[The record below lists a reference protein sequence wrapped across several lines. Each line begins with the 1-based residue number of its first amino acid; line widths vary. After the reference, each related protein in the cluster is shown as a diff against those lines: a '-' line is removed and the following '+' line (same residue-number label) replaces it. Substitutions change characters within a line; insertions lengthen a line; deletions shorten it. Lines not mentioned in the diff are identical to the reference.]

1 MPKDYDFVSGLLD
14 EIALE
19 GLDGITLEML
29 WQRIRDRPTFSIP
42 VDEDSKIF
50 FWKIVATHKDIE
62 IYKLP
67 KPRKFYPIYNRYDHI
82 DPELGVVVE
91 PENLDPDPYA
101 PIVPIKDGDIR
112 GSCST
117 YDKRQCIT
125 SEIRHDNVLLASLKE
140 VEDTWGDS
148 LVLVASPKL
157 RLISLIGTV
166 TNPLIDLSL
175 EAYCLLERIGRSR
188 YLGEVTQGEG
198 GLLSLK
204 ASFCKQ
210 LHYYRKKLTLKGL
223 VTKQNH
229 YMKNKKGTTCTGS
242 LFHLTRFYVQRKTK
256 MATWM
261 KCLCDILKEK
271 PQNQEACKVLKEEMK
286 IPDRTFKKLFYKPF
300 QRWVK
305 LVSLTCQ
312 EFYPD
317 GTHKD
322 WFTVNGQPK
331 FVKVCQLLR
340 HCDEEGD
347 DKDDDEEATSN
358 KGGTLPTNIHFDS
371 SKIYYGIPLVH
382 QLYGHIKDA
391 GPEGLSAGDLG
402 RTMTLPRLDIRG
414 LLTLLSRKGHII
426 SVLQDRGRQKVKK
439 YIAKIYADQNTDY
452 SSLKDQDILSKKP
465 VQVNGESGSH
475 SSDKRKNSN
484 IEVIDDE
491 APPTKRARIDQENEE
506 TSGEISE
513 TPNQNGTPK
522 VSKVDSNYQNIVSQV
537 LELQNESHFT
547 GKAPKVVS
555 FSESPSVPPP
565 YVGTTQLT
573 SRKLKRSNMILEYL
587 KSERLTTLS
596 DLQKHMME
604 KEKQEGYSF
613 KLDKKST
620 ARLVYS
626 LYNNKKIKIF
636 KGVIKLDDEQ
646 TEIEFIC
653 DNSLDKSDPLIQVAI
668 EQAKFKYFGVSKKTN
683 SKAPNANKQES
694 PSAAPSGNSAASTN
708 KNAIGKEKSAKKPV
722 TKQPTEAII
731 KYPRMTPK
739 FLRAKALHSF
749 LFYIVYKHK
758 GNPGNNEKQVI
769 YHDTLNWRRFVPPL
783 LERIGEGWVYLSDI
797 YSRMP
802 LSLFVKIVHFNH
814 GVPGLNQY
822 MENEEKS
829 HYLIKFLPQNLR
841 NNLMNNRKYLFS
853 TNEVIKILC
862 YLGLVSI
869 GPSAGKQKDQ
879 LFLYVHK
886 HASIKDTTISP
897 SGYVHIKKDLNYEVK
912 SYSFETEDDVE
923 NFWLDLENIAFHT
936 SLGKFS
942 AAAGKTIRITEADYK
957 PELIAATKNKQ
968 FNDVVDKGIIP
979 GDGLGAGG
987 FDSSLYLHCRRN
999 WQNTANTQPPTNS
1012 QKPYP
1017 KRDTALVSIQNLL
1030 KHNDKP
1036 SSETRTRLQRLTKN
1050 ALLTQKDNKLVVN
1063 KSSDKKKVI
1072 VSAPKFPTKR
1082 ERTKVRTVKMRH
1094 TKKRAPYYDEKDKA
1108 AIMKMDKARCTW
1120 TSQEDSFLL
1129 LCKVASSFLD
1139 PHYCKN
1145 LVVPY
1150 TVVRDLLYKQVPEIS
1165 ENKTSRACQRRL
1177 RYMMLNPET
1186 INNVNVFLGEALQDD
1201 DLVKEFNVPK
1211 PPKTNEEV
1219 WASMFT
1225 TVVKKL
1231 LEKFTS
1237 SASERCKNF
1246 VLPSSREELDKHYE
1260 LKSYY
1265 KTNQN
1270 YKDLYKAPK
1279 SIEDVRKF
1287 VLSSLILSA
1296 MAVTDDTEWSYLLH
1310 KLYQCFPDNYIS
1322 SAVTCLRKAGILAV
1336 KKRTYRTDLKRSLQ
1350 SSGPYK
1356 FSINYTNAMLTKFPV
1371 KIFKEAEKLFNELK
1385 SLEPGS
1391 DEELIGDVPPG
1402 FAAAVLSLMQIKQL
1416 YIETR
1421 IPSQIIL
1428 FDSSLSK
1435 EARSNIVERMI
1446 NTLSDKESTELSRL
1460 LNDDS
1465 IPATTVKNKEDA
1477 AKEKLAVDSGTTH
1490 DDLSLTDNSQMSE
1503 VQRFASASRFAL
1515 YLLRQ
1520 EMSQPPKE
1528 KVQHAQ
1534 DYIVLNSCSV
1544 VCHLEPKS
1552 DVPDLPI
1559 IPADIIESSSDPDTS
1574 KTSKEA
1580 VCITKDKMLLTN
1592 DKIAEISQKLVQF
1605 IPSNIFLPNQNYESQ
1620 IEAIY
1625 KNYTSNVLFD
1635 AKRIFDTI
1643 YLSGEVGITEKEI
1656 WKKFRVL
1663 SGNMTILQHL
1673 DIFHKSGLA
1682 IRAGVVE
1689 FNYVCGCF
1697 AKNYVLPV
1705 FQSAYLPTRS
1715 RKNNAGCPEVS
1726 DSVSENSNTSVL
1738 LYSETNF
1745 ESNDVQ
1751 STEADTEAD
1760 QSICTDGTVD
1770 DEEQQISV
1778 IVSRNNL
1785 SSSNKTETLYF
1796 IPRTWRNPDGGL
1808 NKPTFFSLLST
1819 VLSHIISM
1827 PGISSFQ
1834 VCEQF
1839 SVSLPPVQTLEL
1851 IEILENASC
1860 VYKYYCKP
1868 LKKKSLFSSPRTISI
1883 TKSPEPEDIDHIEP
1897 YPDAVCKIADL
1908 RSAIQ

>member
-1 MPKDYDFVSGLLD
+1 MAKDYDFVSGLLD
-14 EIALE
+14 EVALE

-29 WQRIRDRPTFSIP
+29 WQRLRDRSSFAIP

-50 FWKIVATHKDIE
+50 FWKIVAMHKDLE
-62 IYKLP
+62 IYELP

-91 PENLDPDPYA
+91 PEKLDPDPYA
-101 PIVPIKDGDIR
+101 PVVPIKDGDVR

-117 YDKRQCIT
+117 YDKRKCIT
-125 SEIRHDNVLLASLKE
+125 AEIRHDNVLLISLKE
-140 VEDTWGDS
+140 AEDTWGDS
-148 LVLVASPKL
+148 LVLVASPKV

-188 YLGEVTQGEG
+188 YLGEVTLGDG

-204 ASFCKQ
+204 AFFCKQ
-210 LHYYRKKLTLKGL
+210 LHYYRKKLTSKGL

-229 YMKNKKGTTCTGS
+229 YMKNKNGTTCTGS

-261 KCLCDILKEK
+261 KCLCDILKDK
-271 PQNQEACKVLKEEMK
+271 PQNQESCKVLREEMK
-286 IPDRTFKKLFYKPF
+286 IPARTFRKLFYKPF
-300 QRWVK
+300 EKWVK

-317 GTHKD
+317 GTQKE
-322 WFTVNGQPK
+322 WFTVNGEPK

-347 DKDDDEEATSN
+347 DKDDDDDEANDN
-358 KGGTLPTNIHFDS
+358 KAEILPANIHFDS

-391 GPEGLSAGDLG
+391 GPEGVSAGDLG

-439 YIAKIYADQNTDY
+439 YIAKIYGDQNTDY

-465 VQVNGESGSH
+465 VQVNGESVNHISG
-475 SSDKRKNSN
+475 KRKDSDAEDAYNAAS
-484 IEVIDDE
+484 
-491 APPTKRARIDQENEE
+491 ATKRTRIDQEN
-506 TSGEISE
+506 
-513 TPNQNGTPK
+513 
-522 VSKVDSNYQNIVSQV
+522 
-537 LELQNESHFT
+537 
-547 GKAPKVVS
+547 
-555 FSESPSVPPP
+555 VPPP
-565 YVGTTQLT
+565 YADTD
-573 SRKLKRSNMILEYL
+573 KKRERSSMILEYI

-596 DLQKHMME
+596 KLNKHIME
-604 KEKQEGYSF
+604 KEKRDGYSY
-613 KLDKKST
+613 KLDKRST
-620 ARLVYS
+620 ARLVNS
-626 LYNNKKIKIF
+626 LHNYKKIKIF
-636 KGVIKLDDEQ
+636 KGIIKLEDEQ

-653 DNSLDKSDPLIQVAI
+653 DNSVDKSDPLLQASI
-668 EQAKFKYFGVSKKTN
+668 EDIKFKKFCVPKMTSNKT
-683 SKAPNANKQES
+683 PHANKQES
-694 PSAAPSGNSAASTN
+694 CSSVPNSSSAASPN
-708 KNAIGKEKSAKKPV
+708 KSAPGKEISAKRPA
-722 TKQPTEAII
+722 TKLPTEGIV

-749 LFYIVYKHK
+749 LFYLVYKHK
-758 GNPGNNEKQVI
+758 GNPGNNEEQVI

-814 GVPGLNQY
+814 GFPGLNQY
-822 MENEEKS
+822 LENEEKL
-829 HYLIKFLPQNLR
+829 HYLLKFLPQNLR
-841 NNLMNNRKYLFS
+841 NNLLNNRRFLFS

-862 YLGLVSI
+862 YLGLVSL

-897 SGYVHIKKDLNYEVK
+897 SGYVHIKKDMNYEVK
-912 SYSFETEDDVE
+912 TYTFESEDDIE
-923 NFWLDLENIAFHT
+923 TFWLDLENIAFHT

-957 PELIAATKNKQ
+957 PELISATKSKQ
-968 FNDVVDKGIIP
+968 FNEVVDDGNIP

-987 FDSSLYLHCRRN
+987 FDSSLYLHWRRN
-999 WQNTANTQPPTNS
+999 WLNTAITEPHRNS
-1012 QKPYP
+1012 QKPCP
-1017 KRDTALVSIQNLL
+1017 KRDSALASIQNLL
-1030 KHNDKP
+1030 KRNDKP
-1036 SSETRTRLQRLTKN
+1036 STEPRTRLQRLTKN
-1050 ALLTQKDNKLVVN
+1050 TLLMQKDNKLAVN
-1063 KSSDKKKVI
+1063 KSSDNEKVV
-1072 VSAPKFPTKR
+1072 VSAAKFPKMR
-1082 ERTKVRTVKMRH
+1082 ERTKIRTVKMRH
-1094 TKKRAPYYDEKDKA
+1094 TKKRAPYYDENDKA

-1145 LVVPY
+1145 SVVPY

-1201 DLVKEFNVPK
+1201 ELVKEFNVPK

-1246 VLPSSREELDKHYE
+1246 VLPRSRGELEKHYE

-1270 YKDLYKAPK
+1270 YKDLYKVPK
-1279 SIEDVRKF
+1279 SVEDIRKF

-1296 MAVTDDTEWSYLLH
+1296 MAVTDEIEWPYLLH

-1322 SAVTCLRKAGILAV
+1322 SAVNSLRKAGILAV
-1336 KKRTYRTDLKRSLQ
+1336 KRRTCKTDLKRSLQ
-1350 SSGPYK
+1350 SSCPYK
-1356 FSINYTNAMLTKFPV
+1356 FSANYSNAMLTKFPV
-1371 KIFKEAEKLFNELK
+1371 KIFKEAETLYNKLK
-1385 SLEPGS
+1385 SLEPGA
-1391 DEELIGDVPPG
+1391 DEELVGYIPPG
-1402 FAAAVLSLMQIKQL
+1402 FSAAVLSLMQTKQL

-1421 IPSQIIL
+1421 IPSQIML

-1460 LNDDS
+1460 LKEVS
-1465 IPATTVKNKEDA
+1465 IPTAAVKNNEYT
-1477 AKEKLAVDSGTTH
+1477 AKEQTAVVCESIH
-1490 DDLSLTDNSQMSE
+1490 DDMSITGDLSLMDNSQMSE
-1503 VQRFASASRFAL
+1503 VRRFASASRFAL

-1528 KVQHAQ
+1528 RVQHAQ
-1534 DYIVLNSCSV
+1534 DYIVLNSCSI
-1544 VCHLEPKS
+1544 VCHLEPKC
-1552 DVPDLPI
+1552 DIPDLPI
-1559 IPADIIESSSDPDTS
+1559 IPADIIENSSDQDTL

-1592 DKIAEISQKLVQF
+1592 DKIAEISQQLVQF
-1605 IPSNIFLPNQNYESQ
+1605 IPSNIFLPNQNYVNQ
-1620 IEAIY
+1620 IEAVY
-1625 KNYTSNVLFD
+1625 KNYASNVLLD
-1635 AKRIFDTI
+1635 AKCVFDTI
-1643 YLSGEVGITEKEI
+1643 YSSGVVGITEKEI

-1663 SGNMTILQHL
+1663 SGNITVLEHL
-1673 DIFHKSGLA
+1673 DIFRKSGLTV
-1682 IRAGVVE
+1682 RAGIVE

-1697 AKNYVLPV
+1697 AKNYVLPT
-1705 FQSAYLPTRS
+1705 FHSFHLPTKS
-1715 RKNNAGCPEVS
+1715 KKNNADCPKVPG
-1726 DSVSENSNTSVL
+1726 SVSENSITTVL
-1738 LYSETNF
+1738 SYSETNF

-1751 STEADTEAD
+1751 STEAD
-1760 QSICTDGTVD
+1760 QSMYTDGTAD
-1770 DEEQQISV
+1770 DEEKQISPN
-1778 IVSRNNL
+1778 VSRSNL
-1785 SSSNKTETLYF
+1785 PSSTKTETLYF
-1796 IPRTWRNPDGGL
+1796 IPRTWR
-1808 NKPTFFSLLST
+1808 KQTYFFQFAVHCVESYNQHAWYFILSSL
-1819 VLSHIISM
+1819 
-1827 PGISSFQ
+1827 
-1834 VCEQF
+1834 
-1839 SVSLPPVQTLEL
+1839 
-1851 IEILENASC
+1851 
-1860 VYKYYCKP
+1860 
-1868 LKKKSLFSSPRTISI
+1868 
-1883 TKSPEPEDIDHIEP
+1883 
-1897 YPDAVCKIADL
+1897 
-1908 RSAIQ
+1908 